1 MVDKKVKIGA
11 AALVIFV
18 FLACALT
25 LTVVLSVV
33 LTRDSSSSSS
43 GSTTTY
49 TATASA
55 GDFVTITVNRA
66 SRYIDYSNSKSGR
79 AGRFTYTVN
88 ADGSYDINDA
98 DGDLVR
104 AVELPNYGILLQINK
119 GGATANV
126 KCLVTGMTK
135 STISRAS
142 LQGKAY
148 NFFQFR
154 TTSGGLEVG
163 SIVFG
168 ATGQQLS
175 HSSWWPYGAF
185 NGETGFNE
193 ASDLSL
199 TNATFAADGSY
210 MHVLLEDENLYIF
223 ASGTRLAID
232 LPAGSLMA
240 MRESS
245 SASFDTTSFPGTY
258 TTLIYRKTNAHS
270 QPGNT
275 ESGDIVLDKAQVEVT
290 AAAGVTVTSLTT
302 STVLFTGT
310 LSALSSDSSVFG
322 PGKLTAECRGV
333 FIARSGDTAFVM
345 SFTDR
350 SVYMSSF
357 TPLEDSA
364 YNYFNGAGIII

>member
-18 FLACALT
+18 FLACAIT

-43 GSTTTY
+43 SSTTY

-66 SRYIDYSNSKSGR
+66 SRYIDYSNSKSGQS
-79 AGRFTYTVN
+79 GRFNYAVN
-88 ADGSYDINDA
+88 ADGSYDINDSN
-98 DGDLVR
+98 GDLVR

-126 KCLVTGMTK
+126 KCLVTGMTQ

-142 LQGKAY
+142 LQGKTY

-154 TTSGGLEVG
+154 TSSGGLEVG

-193 ASDLSL
+193 ASPLSL
-199 TNATFAADGSY
+199 ANATFAADGSY
-210 MHVLLEDENLYIF
+210 MHVVLEDENLYIF

-258 TTLIYRKTNAHS
+258 TTLIYQKTNAHAGS
-270 QPGNT
+270 GHT
-275 ESGDIVLDKAQVEVT
+275 ESGDIVLDKARVVVT

-310 LSALSSDSSVFG
+310 LSALSSDSSVHG
-322 PGKLTAECRGV
+322 VGKLTAECRGV
-333 FIARSGDTAFVM
+333 FIARSGDTVFVM

-350 SVYMSSF
+350 SIYMSSF
-357 TPLEDSA
+357 TPLADSA